1 MPAGNEVCCRPPVPL
16 WVLLGLSVLGCVCL
30 SSCPAAPCR
39 WAGRRQ
45 GDLGHVFGSMFLP
58 GEWANTASP
67 EPGGLPAL
75 QGSLLFPHPGSHACS
90 SLAPASWGRSAGS
103 LVTLQQCGKCPPA
116 SPVTPCGEERPGCW
130 ELCFAA
136 PLLRVPLVPCPTSPL
151 CPRGPVRLRGCLLCW
166 ALCRC
171 WCSDFWDALACKE
184 TCA

>member
-1 MPAGNEVCCRPPVPL
+1 MRFAAGRLCPCGCC
-16 WVLLGLSVLGCVCL
+16 WVCL
-30 SSCPAAPCR
+30 SSAASVCPPVLLLP
-39 WAGRRQ
+39 AGGLAGGRVIW
-45 GDLGHVFGSMFLP
+45 GTFLGARSWLGNGLTQHPRSL
-58 GEWANTASP
+58 
-67 EPGGLPAL
+67 GGLPAL
-75 QGSLLFPHPGSHACS
+75 QGSLLFPRPGSHACS

-151 CPRGPVRLRGCLLCW
+151 CPRGPVRLRGCLLGW